1 MPDSEGGEVMKKI
14 FAIEA
19 DWEGSA
25 HKQSSILP
33 MLQCINGIY
42 PMVKYIFR
50 TANTKE
56 ELKYCLT
63 KFKQISKKNGDYCAL
78 IFSGHGS
85 PGNIKFGKEFITI
98 EQLTELVD
106 KVGTRLFDGHL
117 VHFDACSVM
126 KNSDKELKEFIHI
139 TGASLVTG
147 FNKDID
153 FIESLALEMIFIDYL
168 RGNKP
173 LSAYNKAKK
182 NHAELCKRTGFIA
195 MRKNK

>member
-1 MPDSEGGEVMKKI
+1 MKRI
-14 FAIEA
+14 FTIES

-42 PMVKYIFR
+42 PSVRYIFR
-50 TANTKE
+50 TANTEE

-78 IFSGHGS
+78 FLSSHGS
-85 PGNIKFGKEFITI
+85 PGKINFGKQYMTL
-98 EQLTELVD
+98 QELATLANE
-106 KVGTRLFDGHL
+106 VGDRLFDGHL

-126 KNSDKELKEFIHI
+126 KNSDNELKEFIKS

-147 FNKDID
+147 FDRD
-153 FIESLALEMIFIDYL
+153 VEFIESLALEMIFIDYL
-168 RGNKP
+168 IEDKP
-173 LSAYNKAKK
+173 YSAYNKIKK
-182 NHAELCKRTGFIA
+182 NHSELCKRTGFIA
-195 MRKNK
+195 MRK